1 MQFCFNYT
9 KNVER
14 VTFFKK
20 NEITRTQT
28 HTGGTLGSRVA
39 AHLALALVTVLL
51 ATRWADLSFRELAAT
66 EMSLVNCTETA

>member
-9 KNVER
+9 KNVEL
-14 VTFFKK
+14 VTFLK
-20 NEITRTQT
+20 NDITRTET
-28 HTGGTLGSRVA
+28 HTGDTLRSIVA
-39 AHLALALVTVLL
+39 AHPTRVLVTVLL